1 MKKFFNPITMCKF
14 EKMNKIGINPERTYT
29 KTAYHKKYG
38 LSRPTIDKMIKDKTL
53 KSIKIQGAIIIVD

>member
-1 MKKFFNPITMCKF
+1 MCKLDSV
-14 EKMNKIGINPERTYT
+14 NKLSINPERTYT

-38 LSRPTIDKMIKDKTL
+38 VSRPTIDKMIKEKTL